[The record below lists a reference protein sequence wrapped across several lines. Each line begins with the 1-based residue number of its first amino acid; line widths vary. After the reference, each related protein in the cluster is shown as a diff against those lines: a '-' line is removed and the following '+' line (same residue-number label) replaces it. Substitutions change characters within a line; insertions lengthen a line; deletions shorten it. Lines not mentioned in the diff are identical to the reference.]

1 VISNTHTHNPSHLP
15 LQAILGLD
23 QQPARPMQHDKFFF
37 ASPLISQRLAV
48 LHRLIGSRSPIIL
61 IIGERGSGKTTLM
74 NRLIHDGRKP
84 WKVCR
89 IRLKPKGNA
98 EMTQCQNLDNRL
110 VFLTK
115 KEGARSVII
124 DDAHQLNQHE
134 LQVLIQSSF
143 SSDRSGS
150 NKFQSIVLFA
160 EPQIRRRL
168 ADIAGWLPSNS
179 VIEKIHITPLTEE
192 QTADYLRHRVKI
204 AGLSERDLFSI
215 DQIHLIYKQSGGLP
229 GWINQK
235 ACMLLQ
241 HREQQHLIPL
251 TVRQKMNFEQLKD
264 NLQGRLSRIFKS

>member
-1 VISNTHTHNPSHLP
+1 M
-15 LQAILGLD
+15 LGLD
-23 QQPARPMQHDKFFF
+23 QQPALPMQHDKFFF

-48 LHRLIGSRSPIIL
+48 LHQLIGSRSPVIV
-61 IIGERGSGKTTLM
+61 IIGERGSGKTTVM
-74 NRLIHDGRKP
+74 NRLIHDGQKP

-89 IRLKPKGNA
+89 IRLKPKGKA
-98 EMTQCQNLDNRL
+98 KMTQCQNLDNRL

-115 KEGARSVII
+115 KEGIRSIII

-134 LQVLIQSSF
+134 LQILVQSRF
-143 SSDRSGS
+143 SGDSSRS
-150 NKFQSIVLFA
+150 NKFQTIVLFA

-192 QTADYLRHRVKI
+192 QTADYLRHRIKV
-204 AGLSERDLFSI
+204 AGLVERDLFSI

-241 HREQQHLIPL
+241 HREKQQLIPL
-251 TVRQKMNFEQLKD
+251 TDRQKMNLEQLKD
-264 NLQGRLSRIFKS
+264 SLRGRLPRIFRL

>member
-1 VISNTHTHNPSHLP
+1 KPSHPP
-15 LQAILGLD
+15 LHAMLGLD

-48 LHRLIGSRSPIIL
+48 LHRLIGSRSPVIV
-61 IIGERGSGKTTLM
+61 IIGEQGSGKTTLM

-89 IRLKPKGNA
+89 IRLKPKGKA

-115 KEGARSVII
+115 TEGVRSIII

-134 LQVLIQSSF
+134 LQILAQSRF
-143 SSDRSGS
+143 SGGRSRA
-150 NKFQSIVLFA
+150 NKFQPLVLFA

-168 ADIAGWLPSNS
+168 ADIAGWLPSNA

-204 AGLSERDLFSI
+204 AGLAERDLFSI

-241 HREQQHLIPL
+241 HREKQHLLPL
-251 TVRQKMNFEQLKD
+251 TARQKMNFEQLKD
-264 NLQGRLSRIFKS
+264 SLRGRLPQIFKS

>member
-1 VISNTHTHNPSHLP
+1 MSNTHTHNPSQLP

-37 ASPLISQRLAV
+37 ASPLIAQRLAV
-48 LHRLIGSRSPIIL
+48 LHRLIGSRSPVIV

-74 NRLIHDGRKP
+74 NRLIHDGLKP
-84 WKVCR
+84 WQVCR
-89 IRLKPKGNA
+89 IRLKPKGDV
-98 EMTQCQNLDNRL
+98 EMTQCQNLNNRL

-124 DDAHQLNQHE
+124 DDAHQLDQHE
-134 LQVLIQSSF
+134 LQILIQSSVSGD
-143 SSDRSGS
+143 SSPS
-150 NKFQSIVLFA
+150 NKSQTIVLFA

-179 VIEKIHITPLTEE
+179 AIEKIHITPLTEE

-204 AGLSERDLFSI
+204 AGLAERDLFSI

-241 HREQQHLIPL
+241 HREKQQLIPL
-251 TVRQKMNFEQLKD
+251 TDRQKMNLEQLKD
-264 NLQGRLSRIFKS
+264 SLRRRRPRIFKS

>member
-1 VISNTHTHNPSHLP
+1 M
-15 LQAILGLD
+15 LGLD
-23 QQPARPMQHDKFFF
+23 QQPARPMQPDKFFF

-48 LHRLIGSRSPIIL
+48 LHRLIGSRSPVIVIT
-61 IIGERGSGKTTLM
+61 GERASGKTTLM

-84 WKVCR
+84 WKMCR

-98 EMTQCQNLDNRL
+98 KMTQCQNLDNRL
-110 VFLTK
+110 VILAK
-115 KEGARSVII
+115 KEEARSIII

-134 LQVLIQSSF
+134 LHVLMQSSF
-143 SSDRSGS
+143 SGDSGSS
-150 NKFQSIVLFA
+150 NKFDTIVLFA

-168 ADIAGWLPSNS
+168 ADIAGWLPPNS

-204 AGLSERDLFSI
+204 AGLVERDLFSI

-235 ACMLLQ
+235 ACKLLQ
-241 HREQQHLIPL
+241 HNEKQRLIPL
-251 TVRQKMNFEQLKD
+251 TVRQIMNLAQLKG
-264 NLQGRLSRIFKS
+264 NLRGRLPRIFKS

>member
-1 VISNTHTHNPSHLP
+1 MISNTHTHNPSHLP

-23 QQPARPMQHDKFFF
+23 QQPARPMQQDKFFF

-48 LHRLIGSRSPIIL
+48 LHRLISSRSSIIV

-74 NRLIHDGRKP
+74 NRLIHDGPKP
-84 WKVCR
+84 WKVYR
-89 IRLKPKGNA
+89 TRLKPKGHA
-98 EMTQCQNLDNRL
+98 DMVQCQNLNNRL
-110 VFLTK
+110 VFLTQ
-115 KEGARSVII
+115 KEQPPSVII

-134 LQVLIQSSF
+134 LQILIQASF
-143 SSDRSGS
+143 SSDSSRS
-150 NKFQSIVLFA
+150 NKFQTIVLFA

-168 ADIAGWLPSNS
+168 ADIAEWLPSNS

-192 QTADYLRHRVKI
+192 QTADYLRHRIKI
-204 AGLSERDLFSI
+204 AGLPERDLFSI

-241 HREQQHLIPL
+241 HREKQHLIPL
-251 TVRQKMNFEQLKD
+251 TVQQKMNLELLKD
-264 NLQGRLSRIFKS
+264 SLRGRLPRIFQR

>member
-1 VISNTHTHNPSHLP
+1 M
-15 LQAILGLD
+15 LGLD

-37 ASPLISQRLAV
+37 ASPLLSQRLAV
-48 LHRLIGSRSPIIL
+48 LHRLIGSRSPVIV
-61 IIGERGSGKTTLM
+61 IIGEQGSGKTTLM
-74 NRLIHDGRKP
+74 NRLIHDGRNS

-89 IRLKPKGNA
+89 IRLKKKGKA

-115 KEGARSVII
+115 KEGVRSIII

-134 LQVLIQSSF
+134 LQVLVQSRF
-143 SSDRSGS
+143 SGDSSRS
-150 NKFQSIVLFA
+150 NKFQTIVLFA

-168 ADIAGWLPSNS
+168 ADIAGWLPPNS

-241 HREQQHLIPL
+241 HREKQHLLPL
-251 TVRQKMNFEQLKD
+251 TARQKMNLEQLKD
-264 NLQGRLSRIFKS
+264 SLRGRLPRIFKS

>member
-1 VISNTHTHNPSHLP
+1 
-15 LQAILGLD
+15 
-23 QQPARPMQHDKFFF
+23 MQHDKFFF

-48 LHRLIGSRSPIIL
+48 LHRLISCRSPIIV

-74 NRLIHDGRKP
+74 NRLIYDGRKP
-84 WKVCR
+84 WKVGR
-89 IRLKPKGNA
+89 IRLKPKGDA

-115 KEGARSVII
+115 NERARAVII
-124 DDAHQLNQHE
+124 DDAHQLNRHE
-134 LQVLIQSSF
+134 LKILMQSSF
-143 SSDRSGS
+143 SGDSSRL
-150 NKFQSIVLFA
+150 NKFQTIVLFA

-192 QTADYLRHRVKI
+192 QTADYLRHRIKI
-204 AGLSERDLFSI
+204 AGLPERDLFSI

-235 ACMLLQ
+235 ACTLLQ
-241 HREQQHLIPL
+241 HREKQQLIPL
-251 TVRQKMNFEQLKD
+251 MDRQKMNLEQWKD
-264 NLQGRLSRIFKS
+264 SLRGRLPRIFKS